1 MHFLNVSY
9 FFKDLSIFKI
19 TEKCSISYHFLF
31 SMYCVVTQFSLRLS
45 CNRNFGKYVSVVN
58 LTYLAFPIS
67 LFESNWRNSHIW
79 SPHSFI
85 IFTVLDLKSLISLPN
100 WPEDVFQ
107 IINLRW
113 LSMVILLVPHVS
125 RAQRL
130 APAVTR
136 TWVVRLGAQCIDHW
150 TTEAVA
156 LACSRYSWPRMLKVA
171 PCTVV
176 RSYIQI
182 FSAW

>member
-1 MHFLNVSY
+1 M
-9 FFKDLSIFKI
+9 
-19 TEKCSISYHFLF
+19 TEKSSISYHFLF